1 MEYVSLIALGVVALV
16 FAGAHHWSIRRKFAA
31 SMADRTPLSESDFA
45 SLFPGAEESAIAVRQ
60 AVGTAV
66 PGDASLMR
74 PLDRIATDLMAD
86 ATDGL
91 NCHEIV
97 AALERRFSVCIPE
110 VSAAEVRTVQE
121 LVTLV
126 QSLRVG
132 GNLTGCY
139 IRSPSASAERQ
150 R

>member
-1 MEYVSLIALGVVALV
+1 MDYLSLTALGVGDLAL
-16 FAGAHHWSIRRKFAA
+16 AGAHHWSIRRKFAA

-60 AVGTAV
+60 AVGTTV

-97 AALERRFSVCIPE
+97 ATLERRFSVRIPE
-110 VSAAEVRTVQE
+110 VCATEVRTVQE

-126 QSLRVG
+126 QSLRAA
-132 GNLTGCY
+132 GNLTGCS
-139 IRSPSASAERQ
+139 IGSPSASI
-150 R
+150 